1 MLLSLFNC
9 PVLVV
14 HVVCPPCGF
23 FSSVPLYSGLVG
35 LSKAAI
41 GSILTIPALLNLLEI
56 QREQQ
61 RVEKSGTMIRQ
72 LSLAERL
79 WIDDGPL
86 RKKND
91 LLSLLSSSPHYLHLT
106 SRRHGGGF
114 KPSRFPPPPS
124 LPPPPRDQSLLHML
138 IIMPFQLKHDLDGV
152 IMDLCV
158 EEVFQRGV
166 DNPRAQK
173 GLTDDLPKCLLIA
186 EISKDTPRKVF
197 PARLGEPIPRF

>member
-1 MLLSLFNC
+1 MLSLFIC

-41 GSILTIPALLNLLEI
+41 GSILTIPALLNLSEI

-86 RKKND
+86 RKKMIYFPCCHYHHITCIYRAGGTAED
-91 LLSLLSSSPHYLHLT
+91 LNPQ
-106 SRRHGGGF
+106 G
-114 KPSRFPPPPS
+114 PPS
-124 LPPPPRDQSLLHML
+124 PLLAPAPRDQSLLHML
-138 IIMPFQLKHDLDGV
+138 IIMPFQLKHDLNGV

-166 DNPRAQK
+166 DTPRAQK
-173 GLTDDLPKCLLIA
+173 GLTDDLPKCLLIT